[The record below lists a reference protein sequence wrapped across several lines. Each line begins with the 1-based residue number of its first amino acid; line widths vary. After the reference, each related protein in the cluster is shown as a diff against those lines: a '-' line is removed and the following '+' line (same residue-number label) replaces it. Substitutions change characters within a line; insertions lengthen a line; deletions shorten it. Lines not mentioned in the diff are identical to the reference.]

1 MKKSRGFPLT
11 MNYFG
16 GGGGGGGG
24 GGREVGDGREDT
36 GKQREERERGEREE
50 GDGRG
55 RERGGGG
62 GRDRERDPTTTTTTT
77 TSTSNPP
84 PPPFRRYSES
94 LDYHNYPTAQRNYPM
109 TGANVGVRELRSEM
123 RKSADEATLFANKGS
138 EYRGEVPG
146 FRDGAGYRNEGPRYR
161 NEVPES
167 RNENQSTYRTQ
178 DPNYRNQDPNYRNQD
193 PNYRNQDPNYRNQD
207 PNYRNQ
213 DPNYRNQD
221 PNYRNQ
227 APGYQNNPPS
237 YRNDPPSY
245 RHDPPSYRNDP
256 PSYRNDPPS
265 YRNDPPSYRND
276 PPSYRHQ
283 DREIDGSRGYPDER
297 GGLENGY
304 RPQRDYG
311 SLSRHPPPS
320 YNTHY
325 TPSGEYNTTPRPEYR
340 PGGNEDHG
348 TDTGHGTDTNSGT
361 GKFQARNRY
370 YKTAEDYHHDY
381 RGGYRPSPFDTD
393 GYTTDGSG
401 SGYRDGSVGSAR
413 GFENYRYPESESLL
427 PGRRPDG
434 AANAYPRG
442 EGGGGGGGGGERQ
455 PFLGG
460 GGGGVEPVRLTPSWE
475 NSNLPKEEL
484 NFRSVNTYEAFEVG
498 LDPPKDRYKL
508 VFLTLVLHGVGT
520 LMPWNMFITAKNYFV
535 EYKLNTDDEEL
546 SGYSTNFLPYIGYA
560 AQVPNVLFN
569 WLNIFVQ
576 MGGNLTTRIVWSI
589 LVEVVVFVITVV
601 LAMVDSADWPGA
613 FFWVTMASVVVL
625 NVANGIYQNTVYGMA
640 ARLPFSYTGAVVLGS
655 NISGT
660 FTAVINI
667 MAIAV
672 APNVRTSAIYYFIT
686 ALFVL
691 LACFDTYFA
700 LPLNRFFRYHEAVH
714 ERTQRAAKRDPSMP
728 RVPYWHIFKS
738 AFPQLFNVFMVF
750 FVTLAVFPAVLA
762 DTCRT
767 EENFPITPKYFQAV
781 TCFLTFNVFAML
793 GNMLPGLVTWPG
805 PRFLCVPVLLRIFF
819 IPAFVLCHFYP
830 VKVERIMPV
839 LIDSDWAFWGLA
851 VALGITSG
859 YYSSLAMM
867 YCPRT
872 VEPEY
877 APVAGMMGA
886 ASLITGIFTG
896 IVFQIVCTLAVTN
909 ITFEIPGYT
918 FPFRNCTDRLP
929 PAT

>member
-1 MKKSRGFPLT
+1 MEDLSRVNTPGGSPSPRPRQRHPALEDPNWEPPVDPSLT
-11 MNYFG
+11 G
-16 GGGGGGGG
+16 GGGGAAAAAAAAL
-24 GGREVGDGREDT
+24 EPSALTPLHPTLDPED
-36 GKQREERERGEREE
+36 
-50 GDGRG
+50 
-55 RERGGGG
+55 
-62 GRDRERDPTTTTTTT
+62 
-77 TSTSNPP
+77 
-84 PPPFRRYSES
+84 
-94 LDYHNYPTAQRNYPM
+94 
-109 TGANVGVRELRSEM
+109 
-123 RKSADEATLFANKGS
+123 
-138 EYRGEVPG
+138 
-146 FRDGAGYRNEGPRYR
+146 EGPR
-161 NEVPES
+161 
-167 RNENQSTYRTQ
+167 
-178 DPNYRNQDPNYRNQD
+178 
-193 PNYRNQDPNYRNQD
+193 
-207 PNYRNQ
+207 
-213 DPNYRNQD
+213 
-221 PNYRNQ
+221 
-227 APGYQNNPPS
+227 
-237 YRNDPPSY
+237 
-245 RHDPPSYRNDP
+245 
-256 PSYRNDPPS
+256 
-265 YRNDPPSYRND
+265 
-276 PPSYRHQ
+276 
-283 DREIDGSRGYPDER
+283 
-297 GGLENGY
+297 
-304 RPQRDYG
+304 
-311 SLSRHPPPS
+311 
-320 YNTHY
+320 
-325 TPSGEYNTTPRPEYR
+325 
-340 PGGNEDHG
+340 
-348 TDTGHGTDTNSGT
+348 
-361 GKFQARNRY
+361 
-370 YKTAEDYHHDY
+370 
-381 RGGYRPSPFDTD
+381 
-393 GYTTDGSG
+393 
-401 SGYRDGSVGSAR
+401 
-413 GFENYRYPESESLL
+413 
-427 PGRRPDG
+427 
-434 AANAYPRG
+434 
-442 EGGGGGGGGGERQ
+442 
-455 PFLGG
+455 
-460 GGGGVEPVRLTPSWE
+460 
-475 NSNLPKEEL
+475 
-484 NFRSVNTYEAFEVG
+484 
-498 LDPPKDRYKL
+498 DRYKL